1 MSKKRTIRFDKE
13 TDEKLEQ
20 LIAESGKTVSEL
32 IRDVVHI
39 GKVEKVV
46 RVGDKAI
53 QEALRRFHNDMN
65 ENYLHTNA
73 KLEQV
78 EDLIGRLGAKAG
90 TNERLSDLFQ
100 QVDLHLLQV
109 KQALLQY
116 RRQGDQEVSEIVNLQ
131 R

>member
-1 MSKKRTIRFDKE
+1 M
-13 TDEKLEQ
+13 
-20 LIAESGKTVSEL
+20 
-32 IRDVVHI
+32 
-39 GKVEKVV
+39 
-46 RVGDKAI
+46 
-53 QEALRRFHNDMN
+53 RRFHNDMN